1 MDVGSIAGLLE
12 YLHKDELV
20 FAYSGAVSDTIT
32 HKIIELTQYN
42 IDSSGSFVKFKNK
55 ISFLMAEC
63 YQNVARHGKYAF
75 SEVNLQEFN
84 GAFYVRSIKDAFYIA
99 SVNSV
104 NCNVIDSITKKL
116 DKVNS
121 LTPPELRLLQ
131 KEVLSQGKL
140 SERGGAGLGV
150 IEMARRTGQKITY
163 DFEQIDDEHSLFFI
177 QLTIKSPGH
186 QEEVPRK
193 EYSSLDHMKG
203 IHKKMVAENL
213 IILHKGD
220 FSEYSVLP
228 IIQMIEKNILQTDDI
243 KQGKQKLYNISVEL
257 LQNISMHAQRIN
269 GVNEALFVLKREEGS
284 FVIGASNFIDRENV
298 GELKDY
304 FEFLKSKHKPELN
317 ALYRQKMKNMINE
330 DTSSAGI
337 GLIYLF
343 RKSER
348 INYSVTNIDN
358 RALLNLTV
366 AI

>member
-1 MDVGSIAGLLE
+1 MDVGSISGLLE

-42 IDSSGSFVKFKNK
+42 IDSSGSFVKLKNK

-75 SEVNLQEFN
+75 SEMNPKNFD
-84 GAFYVRSIKDAFYIA
+84 GAFYVRSVKDAFYIA
-99 SVNSV
+99 SANTV
-104 NCNVIDSITKKL
+104 NCSAIESITEKL

-121 LTPPELRLLQ
+121 LTPSELRLLQ

-150 IEMARRTGQKITY
+150 IEMARRTGQKISY
-163 DFEQIDDEHSLFFI
+163 DFEQIDDEYSLFFI
-177 QLTIKSPGH
+177 QLTIKSPEK
-186 QEEVPRK
+186 QEENTSK
-193 EYSSLDHMKG
+193 EGSSLDHMKG

-228 IIQMIEKNILQTDDI
+228 IIQMIEKNILQTHDI
-243 KQGKQKLYNISVEL
+243 KHGKQKLYNISVEL

-269 GVNEALFVLKREEGS
+269 GINEALFVLKREEGN
-284 FVIGASNFIDRENV
+284 FLVGVSNFIDSEKV
-298 GELKDY
+298 GDIEDY
-304 FEFLKSKHKPELN
+304 FEFLKSKEKPELN

-330 DTSSAGI
+330 DSNSAGI

-343 RKSER
+343 RKSEK
-348 INYSVTNIDN
+348 IDYLVTDLDN